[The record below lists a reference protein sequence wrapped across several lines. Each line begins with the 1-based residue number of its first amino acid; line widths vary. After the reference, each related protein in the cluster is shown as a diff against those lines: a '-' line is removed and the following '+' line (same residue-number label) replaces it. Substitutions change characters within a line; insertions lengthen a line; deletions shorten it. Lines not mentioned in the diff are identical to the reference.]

1 MALSFDGTSAP
12 TQGAD
17 AAVDSTG
24 ITVTLP
30 SDTAAAL
37 IVASEDMLWRPGVHT
52 GSATTWQSVPASVPM
67 ILHELD
73 GISTIGVK
81 AASTTG
87 AVYLRALSPKASR
100 SGR

>member
-67 ILHELD
+67 ILHEL
-73 GISTIGVK
+73 GGRGLKSWEMLGELGRLS
-81 AASTTG
+81 AP
-87 AVYLRALSPKASR
+87 RAR
-100 SGR
+100 